1 MANCDDLFQTFD
13 ENISVSSA
21 RKKKLR
27 KSRNAIRDRI
37 RKHFKEVLKVAVP
50 KFHGQGS
57 YSMDTLENPLEGCD
71 YDIDDGVYLQHL
83 GDDPAKWP
91 TAATV
96 HQWIVDATTGYTDQ
110 DPQDRPRCVR
120 VIYKGDPPYHV
131 DLPCYVMSAS
141 DVPLLFDK
149 SREKA
154 SSGLVSPYESDP
166 RAMTDWFV
174 DRVDEDDQ
182 VRRIVRY
189 SKAWKDYQ
197 RDSGAGVA
205 KGLALTILMTETVVS
220 DARDDIAFVKT
231 VSAAY
236 TRLSTNISIKKPL
249 TPFEDLTAAW
259 TTKQREDF
267 LDRLKQLRDRGNDAL
282 DEESKE
288 KAAKIWQKVLGDRFP
303 DAEPEDDKKK
313 EKALRTSA
321 PAIIG
326 SDGRSA

>member
-1 MANCDDLFQTFD
+1 MANCDDLFQTYD
-13 ENISVSSA
+13 ETIAVTSA

-37 RKHFKEVLKVAVP
+37 RSHFKDVLKVKVP

-57 YSMDTLENPLEGCD
+57 YSMDTLVNPLPGGD

-83 GDDPAKWP
+83 GDDPAEWP

-96 HQWIVDATTGYTDQ
+96 HKWIVDATTGYTDD
-110 DPQDRPRCVR
+110 DPEDRPRCVR

-131 DLPCYVMSAS
+131 DLPCYVMSS
-141 DVPLLFDK
+141 TDVPLLFDK

-154 SSGLVSPYESDP
+154 STAPVSPYESDP
-166 RAMTDWFV
+166 RAMTDWFT

-182 VRRIVRY
+182 LRRIVRY
-189 SKAWKDYQ
+189 FKGWKDYQ
-197 RDSGAGVA
+197 RDRGAGVA
-205 KGLALTILMTETVVS
+205 KGLALTILATETFVS
-220 DARDDIAFVKT
+220 DERDDVAFAKT

-236 TRLSTNISIKKPL
+236 ARLSVSIAITKPV
-249 TPFEDLTAAW
+249 TPYEDLTATW
-259 TTKQREDF
+259 TKKQREDF
-267 LDRLKQLRDRGNDAL
+267 LERLKQLRDRANDAL
-282 DEESKE
+282 DEESKA

-303 DAEPEDDKKK
+303 DAEPEEEPKK
-313 EKALRTSA
+313 EKALQTSA

-326 SDGRSA
+326 RDGRSA

>member
-13 ENISVSSA
+13 EKISVSSA
-21 RKKKLR
+21 RKKTLR

-37 RKHFKEVLKVAVP
+37 RKHFKEVLKVTVP

-57 YSMDTLENPLEGCD
+57 YSMDTLVNPLEGCD
-71 YDIDDGVYLQHL
+71 YDIDDGVYLKHL

-96 HQWIVDATTGYTDQ
+96 HEWIVDATTGFTDQ

-154 SSGLVSPYESDP
+154 SSAPVSPYESDP
-166 RAMTDWFV
+166 RGMTDWFCE
-174 DRVDEDDQ
+174 RVDEDDQ
-182 VRRIVRY
+182 LPRTVRY

-197 RDSGAGVA
+197 RDRGAGVA
-205 KGLALTILMTETVVS
+205 KGLALTILMTETFVS

-236 TRLSTNISIKKPL
+236 ARLSTNISIRKPL

-267 LDRLKQLRDRGNDAL
+267 LERLKQLRDRGNDAL
-282 DEESKE
+282 DEEDKA

-303 DAEPEDDKKK
+303 DAEPEEDTKK
-313 EKALRTSA
+313 EKAFRTSA